1 MMEKEDRRLP
11 IIDEKRFA
19 ILTKESIRLIAE
31 AGGHTDLSDDVAALL
46 GEDVS
51 YRLREATQ
59 NGAQY
64 MKHAKRKKMTTDDFN
79 KSLKVSD
86 VQPLHGYRSPE
97 NMPFRQTKDGE
108 IFFVEDTEV
117 NFANV
122 ASSNY
127 VPKHSG
133 ITSIKAHWLAV
144 EGVSKVSSALHQNLI
159 KPIIK
164 REDLQMYFD
173 NVTNAIL
180 GCDPDAMKIA
190 LQDLKTN
197 SQIVPLLARFVSF
210 VANGVKTV
218 SHDICQLTKLLHT
231 VKALINN
238 TSLYL
243 EPQPYLS
250 LLVQGT
256 TYCLLEPMVASIN
269 PSNDHWALRDY
280 AARLLAQIIMCW
292 SSPINHLLYNT
303 VKNLKEVLYDHAKP
317 FCCHY
322 GAVMGLMALGFKTV
336 NDVLIPHLPAYW
348 PHLQTVI
355 EDTSYANAITK
366 ADAHKVH
373 GAILLAVEFLMKK
386 HIQTFEE
393 DVEMYQDHETELSF
407 QKDSEGRSSRTESEA
422 NTTGLLQSTVGQFYR
437 EMYEYF
443 GDSLAMRLPDLNEKI
458 DLKGKVFVAKKQET
472 MVSLADP
479 EASKSGEEL
488 LAEFMEQVRIQE
500 ILDREKRER
509 DRIENARLELL
520 RKEREEKERLLR
532 EQQERLD
539 RVKQAEVD
547 KQAEELELLRL
558 HHMRRSAELL
568 EIEKQRHKDMLNQT
582 KKDLR
587 VLNKKPSYKEVDTDD
602 EEELSDDGS
611 RRRVV
616 KIPEIPP
623 QAVRDIRA
631 RGEHSSDEEG
641 VYSGSSQPHLAVS
654 TVSDT
659 SEGIKLK
666 FIRRPPP
673 LKLQIKPT
681 ATPSPPSRDQ
691 KDSKHGRKRKQ
702 SQRTSTSASNFD
714 AYEFVES
721 DPEDFKQQLSFKPHS
736 YSSEGENSDSPGHK
750 KPLTLKL
757 KVKDPREFTSE

>member
-1 MMEKEDRRLP
+1 MEKEDRRLP

-31 AGGHTDLSDDVAALL
+31 AGGHSDLPDDVAALL

-51 YRLREATQ
+51 YRLREAAQ

-79 KSLKVSD
+79 KSLKVCD
-86 VQPLHGYRSPE
+86 VQPIHGYRSPE
-97 NMPFRQTKDGE
+97 NLPFRQTKDGE
-108 IFFVEDTEV
+108 LFFVEDTET

-122 ASSNY
+122 AFNNY
-127 VPKHSG
+127 VPKNPG
-133 ITSIKAHWLAV
+133 ETSIKAHWLAV

-180 GCDPDAMKIA
+180 GCDPEAMKIA
-190 LQDLKTN
+190 LQDLRTN
-197 SQIVPLLARFVSF
+197 SHIVPLLPRFVSF

-231 VKALINN
+231 IKALINN

-243 EPQPYLS
+243 EPQPYLN
-250 LLVQGT
+250 LMVQGT
-256 TYCLLEPMVASIN
+256 TYCLLEPLAASIN

-280 AARLLAQIIMCW
+280 AARLLAQIIMSW

-303 VKNLKEVLYDHAKP
+303 VKNLKEVLCDHAKP

-322 GAVMGLMALGFKTV
+322 GAVMGLTALGYKPV
-336 NDVLIPHLPAYW
+336 EDVLIPHLPVYW
-348 PHLQTVI
+348 PHLTTVL

-373 GAILLAVEFLMKK
+373 GAMLLAVEFVMKK
-386 HIQTFEE
+386 HIRLFEKQVQEYE
-393 DVEMYQDHETELSF
+393 DSKTELSNSKPKK
-407 QKDSEGRSSRTESEA
+407 QTSQTKSDSSSSA
-422 NTTGLLQSTVGQFYR
+422 LQSSVARFYK

-443 GDSLAMRLPDLNEKI
+443 GDSLAVRLPLLYDKI
-458 DLKGKVFVAKKQET
+458 DLKGKVFVAKKTEKT
-472 MVSLADP
+472 VSLTDP
-479 EASKSGEEL
+479 EAAKSGDQL
-488 LAEFMEQVRIQE
+488 LADFMEQVRIQE
-500 ILDREKRER
+500 ILDKERRER
-509 DRIENARLELL
+509 ERIENARLEVL
-520 RKEREEKERLLR
+520 RKQREE
-532 EQQERLD
+532 QERIQRERQEMID
-539 RVKQAEVD
+539 RMKQAEQD
-547 KQAEELELLRL
+547 KQAHELELLRQ

-587 VLNKKPSYKEVDTDD
+587 VLKKPSYKEVDTDD
-602 EEELSDDGS
+602 EEDEFGDD
-611 RRRVV
+611 RRRLVPV
-616 KIPEIPP
+616 KPP
-623 QAVRDIRA
+623 QLPQPA
-631 RGEHSSDEEG
+631 REGEPGEDAN
-641 VYSGSSQPHLAVS
+641 YPGSSQAHLAVS

-666 FIRRPPP
+666 FVRRPP
-673 LKLQIKPT
+673 LKIQIKPI
-681 ATPSPPSRDQ
+681 AVPSPPSRDQ
-691 KDSKHGRKRKQ
+691 KDTKHSGKKRKQ
-702 SQRTSTSASNFD
+702 SQKTSTSSTASNFD
-714 AYEFVES
+714 AYEFIES
-721 DPEDFKQQLSFKPHS
+721 DPEDFKQQLSFKPHY
-736 YSSEGENSDSPGHK
+736 YSSEGENSDGAGNK

-757 KVKDPREFTSE
+757 KVKDPRDFTSD

>member
-1 MMEKEDRRLP
+1 MEKEDRRLP

-31 AGGHTDLSDDVAALL
+31 AGGHADLPDDVAALL

-51 YRLREATQ
+51 YRLREAAQ

-86 VQPLHGYRSPE
+86 IQPVHGYRSPE
-97 NMPFRQTKDGE
+97 NLPFRQTKDGE
-108 IFFVEDTEV
+108 LFFMEDSET

-122 ASSNY
+122 AFSNY
-127 VPKHSG
+127 VPKNSG
-133 ITSIKAHWLAV
+133 ETSIKAHWLAV

-197 SQIVPLLARFVSF
+197 SQIVPLLPRFVSF

-231 VKALINN
+231 IKALINN

-243 EPQPYLS
+243 EPQPYLNMV
-250 LLVQGT
+250 VQGT
-256 TYCLLEPMVASIN
+256 TYCLLEPLAASIN

-280 AARLLAQIIMCW
+280 AARLLAQIIMSW

-303 VKNLKEVLYDHAKP
+303 VKNLREVLCDHAKP

-322 GAVMGLMALGFKTV
+322 GAVMGLTALGYKPV
-336 NDVLIPHLPAYW
+336 EEVLIPHLPVYW
-348 PHLQTVI
+348 PHLISVL

-373 GAILLAVEFLMKK
+373 GAMLLAVEFVIKK
-386 HIQTFEE
+386 HIRMFEE
-393 DVEMYQDHETELSF
+393 QVEEYENNKMELNFKSKE
-407 QKDSEGRSSRTESEA
+407 QVSPSKTYTSA
-422 NTTGLLQSTVGQFYR
+422 APQLQSSVSQLYR
-437 EMYEYF
+437 DMYDYF
-443 GDSLAMRLPDLNEKI
+443 GDSLAIRLPDLCEKI
-458 DLKGKVFVAKKQET
+458 DLKRKVFVGKKQEKI
-472 MVSLADP
+472 VSLTDP
-479 EASKSGEEL
+479 EAAKSGDEL

-500 ILDREKRER
+500 ILDKERREREK
-509 DRIENARLELL
+509 IENARLEVL
-520 RKEREEKERLLR
+520 RKEREEQERILR
-532 EQQERLD
+532 EKQARID
-539 RVKQAEVD
+539 KVKQAEQD
-547 KQAEELELLRL
+547 KQAHELELLRQ

-587 VLNKKPSYKEVDTDD
+587 VLKKPSYKEVDTDD
-602 EEELSDDGS
+602 EEEMSDGG
-611 RRRVV
+611 RRRKAV
-616 KIPEIPP
+616 KIPQLP
-623 QAVRDIRA
+623 QVSR
-631 RGEHSSDEEG
+631 EVKTEVEEDASFAG
-641 VYSGSSQPHLAVS
+641 PSQSHLAVS

-666 FIRRPPP
+666 FVRRPT
-673 LKLQIKPT
+673 LKLQIKPL
-681 ATPSPPSRDQ
+681 AVPSPPSRDQ
-691 KDSKHGRKRKQ
+691 KDSKHSGKKRKQ

-714 AYEFVES
+714 AYEFIES
-721 DPEDFKQQLSFKPHS
+721 DPEDFKQQLSFKPHY
-736 YSSEGENSDSPGHK
+736 YSSEGENSDGAGQK
-750 KPLTLKL
+750 KPLKMKL
-757 KVKDPREFTSE
+757 KVKDPQDFTSE

>member
-1 MMEKEDRRLP
+1 MEKEDRRLP

-31 AGGHTDLSDDVAALL
+31 AGGHSDIPDDVASLL

-51 YRLREATQ
+51 YRLREAAQ

-86 VQPLHGYRSPE
+86 IQPIAGYRSPE
-97 NMPFRQTKDGE
+97 NLPFRQTKDGE
-108 IFFVEDTEV
+108 LFFVEDSES

-122 ASSNY
+122 AFSNY
-127 VPKHSG
+127 VPKNPG
-133 ITSIKAHWLAV
+133 ETSIKAHWLAV

-190 LQDLKTN
+190 LQDLRTN
-197 SQIVPLLARFVSF
+197 SQIVPLLPRFVSF

-231 VKALINN
+231 IKALINN

-243 EPQPYLS
+243 EPQPYLN
-250 LLVQGT
+250 LMVQGT
-256 TYCLLEPMVASIN
+256 TYCLLEPLAASIN

-280 AARLLAQIIMCW
+280 AARLLAQIIMSW

-303 VKNLKEVLYDHAKP
+303 VKNLKEVLCDHAKP

-322 GAVMGLMALGFKTV
+322 GAVMGLTALGYKPV
-336 NDVLIPHLPAYW
+336 EDVLIPHLPVYW
-348 PHLQTVI
+348 PHLTSVL

-373 GAILLAVEFLMKK
+373 GAMLLAVEFVMKK
-386 HIQTFEE
+386 HIRKFEE
-393 DVEMYQDHETELSF
+393 QVEEYENNKFKLSVKPKE
-407 QKDSEGRSSRTESEA
+407 QASPTKMDTSNSQQQAS
-422 NTTGLLQSTVGQFYR
+422 LGQFYND
-437 EMYEYF
+437 MYDYF
-443 GDSLAMRLPDLNEKI
+443 GDSLAIRLPDLCEKI
-458 DLKGKVFVAKKQET
+458 DLRGKVFVAKKKEKT
-472 MVSLADP
+472 ISLTDP
-479 EASKSGEEL
+479 EAAKSGDEL

-500 ILDREKRER
+500 ILDKERRER
-509 DRIENARLELL
+509 ERIENARLEVL
-520 RKEREEKERLLR
+520 RREREERERILR
-532 EQQERLD
+532 EKQEKID
-539 RVKQAEVD
+539 RVKQAEQD
-547 KQAEELELLRL
+547 KQAHELELLRQ

-587 VLNKKPSYKEVDTDD
+587 VLKKPSYKEVDTDD
-602 EEELSDDGS
+602 EEDEFGDDRRRSVPIKIPQQPQVNRDVEAAEDGS
-611 RRRVV
+611 F
-616 KIPEIPP
+616 P
-623 QAVRDIRA
+623 
-631 RGEHSSDEEG
+631 
-641 VYSGSSQPHLAVS
+641 GSSQSHLAVS

-666 FIRRPPP
+666 FVRRPP
-673 LKLQIKPT
+673 LKIQIKPL
-681 ATPSPPSRDQ
+681 AVPSPPSRDQ
-691 KDSKHGRKRKQ
+691 KDSKHSGKKRKQ
-702 SQRTSTSASNFD
+702 SQRTSTSTSSNFD
-714 AYEFVES
+714 AYEFIES
-721 DPEDFKQQLSFKPHS
+721 DPEDFKQQLSFKPHY
-736 YSSEGENSDSPGHK
+736 YSSEGENSDGAGHK

-757 KVKDPREFTSE
+757 KVKDPRDFTSE